1 MKALFFLRHSDD
13 IDYITPVI
21 YKWAKSG
28 HACDVV
34 LIGDVRLINDYRIQ
48 FLNRISDVRVAHIRD
63 VLPRLEYLQWRMLHL
78 LWVHGIQRIVS
89 GYCAA
94 LLQQM
99 TSEEKR
105 MQVWKSIANR
115 LLGRSFPDG
124 TRGVVVFD
132 WFSRS
137 SPISIEWVACIASA
151 TRKMGLG
158 AVSLFHG
165 DSSHVNQ
172 LTRRQEWKLQP
183 DSVYS
188 LGRIFN
194 QVIVPNELCALRF
207 RPFMHEQ
214 SVAVLGSPRLCDE
227 WLEIMQTLLPATSS
241 LGNPS
246 SKLKIAIFLK
256 KDDFAI
262 FWEEV
267 NEVIQMVA
275 AFSGVELIIK
285 PMSHNHRKQNLHRE
299 LELWHLSNVYVAEKA
314 IQSTHLVNWAD
325 IVIDLATPAAYEA
338 VKMRKPV
345 LAADYLHAGL
355 STLAEFIPETR
366 LRCRDDVYRC
376 IDKFLSQGFQSFYI
390 RSHWQHFMREVVDG
404 PDTDV
409 LSRYVTLLEME
420 AQTRQVNVEQA
431 DSNTNAVVWDSV
443 DSTHTLVG

>member
-1 MKALFFLRHSDD
+1 MKALFFLRHTDD

-34 LIGDVRLINDYRIQ
+34 LIGDIRLKNDYRIQ
-48 FLNRISDVRVAHIRD
+48 FLNRICDVRVVHIRD
-63 VLPRLEYLQWRMLHL
+63 VLPRLEFLQWRMLHL
-78 LWVHGIQRIVS
+78 LWVHGVQRVVS
-89 GYCAA
+89 SYCAA
-94 LLQQM
+94 LLRQM

-105 MQVWKSIANR
+105 SQVWKSIANR
-115 LLGRSFPDG
+115 LLSRSFPDG
-124 TRGVVVFD
+124 SRGVVVFD
-132 WFSRS
+132 WFSRN

-151 TRKMGLG
+151 TRRMGLG
-158 AVSLFHG
+158 TVSLFQG

-188 LGRIFN
+188 LGQLFN

-227 WLEIMQTLLPATSS
+227 WLEIMQTLLPASS
-241 LGNPS
+241 LGS
-246 SKLKIAIFLK
+246 SNSQLKIAIFMK

-262 FWEEV
+262 LWEEV

-275 AFSGVELIIK
+275 AFPGVELIIK
-285 PMSHNHRKQNLHRE
+285 PLMSHHHRKQKLHRE
-299 LELWHLSNVYVAEKA
+299 LELWHLSNVYVADKA
-314 IQSTHLVNWAD
+314 VHTTHLVNWAD

-376 IDKFLSQGFQSFYI
+376 IDKFLSQGYQSFYI

-404 PDTDV
+404 PEADV

-420 AQTRQVNVEQA
+420 AQTRQVSVEQTN
-431 DSNTNAVVWDSV
+431 SNVNSVVWDTV
-443 DSTHTLVG
+443 NTTHTLVG